1 MVTENSTLKPQAHE
15 AGDIHIHDLGS
26 LSVYCVGWDL
36 ADLLEQGFTGAVGKA
51 TSGPPGIFEQLWDKI
66 VNFFYT
72 LQGEAAGA
80 QAFMSLDT
88 HRTIYQ
94 FRWIR

>member
-1 MVTENSTLKPQAHE
+1 IRRAHVE
-15 AGDIHIHDLGS
+15 GDIHIHDLGQ

-36 ADLLEQGFTGAVGKA
+36 MDLLTTGFCGAEGKVESA
-51 TSGPPGIFEQLWDKI
+51 PARHFRSALGQI

-80 QAFMSLDT
+80 QAFS
-88 HRTIYQ
+88 
-94 FRWIR
+94 